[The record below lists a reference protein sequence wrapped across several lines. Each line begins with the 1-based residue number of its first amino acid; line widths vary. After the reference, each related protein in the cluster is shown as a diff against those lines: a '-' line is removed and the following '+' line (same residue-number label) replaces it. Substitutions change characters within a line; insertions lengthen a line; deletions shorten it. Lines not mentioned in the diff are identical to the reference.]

1 MSFPGIPPGTDLC
14 QLPLVM
20 PFSPGWTID
29 FTKTDLKAIAIGVTI
44 PTTLVATIFVLARLY
59 TNIRKPQWS
68 DLLVTIGLL
77 ANIGTQISMIMNT
90 QYFRHGWH
98 LPLCWINGHY
108 QQAIYLWSILA
119 NVSLPCSKLAT
130 LLLYLQIFTVSRAMR
145 IAIYIGMAAVTAL
158 YMTAIIATSYFAVP
172 HAGETWDSVIAKS
185 ASGHFFSQYWGVAS
199 ASASLVIDL
208 FLFILPLPILWK
220 LNLSSRR
227 KLQISGVFSVGLLAV
242 AAGII
247 SLIFRVFSINGS
259 PQGRDVSYTAAVV
272 SILLLIDMNASLV
285 IPCSTAFA
293 KFTRD
298 RVLQSKFF
306 SAFKLSLRS
315 EHSKPASSSGYSDPN
330 RIRTKSDERFNQR
343 RKALG
348 KSNSGYIEMSDT
360 WLMNSNATVDI
371 EADAAGRTTTTT
383 TAGRDGL
390 GVVKTV
396 IVERSPAEI
405 V

>member
-1 MSFPGIPPGTDLC
+1 MSFADIPPGTDLC
-14 QLPLVM
+14 QLPLVA
-20 PFSPGWTID
+20 PYSPGQTID
-29 FTKTDLKAIAIGVTI
+29 FTKTDLKGISIGVTI
-44 PTTLVATIFVLARLY
+44 PTTFVATVFVLARLY

-77 ANIGTQISMIMNT
+77 ANIGTQISFIMNT

-108 QQAIYLWSILA
+108 QQAIYIWTILA

-130 LLLYLQIFTVSRAMR
+130 LLLYLQIFTVSRGMR
-145 IAIYIGMAAVTAL
+145 ISIYIGMAAVTAL
-158 YMTAIIATSYFAVP
+158 YVTSIITGTYFVAP
-172 HAGETWDSVIAKS
+172 HAGETWDSVIAKT
-185 ASGHFFSQYWGVAS
+185 AGGHFFSQYWGVAS
-199 ASASLVIDL
+199 ASTALVIDL

-220 LNLSSRR
+220 LNLSNQR

-242 AAGII
+242 VAGII
-247 SLIFRVFSINGS
+247 SLVFRVFSINGS
-259 PQGRDVSYTAAVV
+259 LLGKDVSYTAAVI

-293 KFTRD
+293 KFTREQ
-298 RVLQSKFF
+298 VWQSKLF
-306 SAFKLSLRS
+306 SAFRLSSRT
-315 EHSKPASSSGYSDPN
+315 EDGKPAPSGGDHSDPN

-343 RKALG
+343 RRALG
-348 KSNSGYIEMSDT
+348 KNNSGYIEMSDT

-371 EADAAGRTTTTT
+371 EADAASKTT
-383 TAGRDGL
+383 TAADRDGL
-390 GVVKTV
+390 EVVKTV
-396 IVERSPAEI
+396 IVERSPAEM